1 MIVITEGSLTYTFEY
16 DNISAALHIICG
28 HTYGY
33 KWQTIISDTLVTA
46 SSQKD
51 NTNIPPKKLY
61 DFVESYK
68 KKTLHE
74 LIKIEFQKEPKGLG
88 NLGSFESAEYREVPI
103 VINIKIGSV
112 MGTEFDQFSYISL
125 LPDTSITPENINNN
139 RISGLEKNITD
150 IIEKLST
157 IENKCGSLDR
167 NTEDTKKV
175 FLSAISSL
183 EQNMNNLFSEK
194 DAYVIK
200 LKEELDANKATVA
213 ALKAEL
219 DVNKASVATLKA
231 EADANKAI
239 VATLKAESDANKAIV
254 AALRADSDANKATV
268 DTLVAD
274 VIALKAPK

>member
-33 KWQTIISDTLVTA
+33 KWQTIISETLVTA

-61 DFVESYK
+61 DFVELYK
-68 KKTLHE
+68 KGTLHE

-150 IIEKLST
+150 IIEKLS
-157 IENKCGSLDR
+157 IVENKCGSLDR

-200 LKEELDANKATVA
+200 LKEELDTNKATVTALKAESDANKATITA
-213 ALKAEL
+213 
-219 DVNKASVATLKA
+219 LKA

-239 VATLKAESDANKAIV
+239 VAVLKSESTTNKTTV
-254 AALRADSDANKATV
+254 AALRADSDANKAIV
-268 DTLVAD
+268 GTLVAD
-274 VIALKAPK
+274 VTALKAPK